1 MLSFPRKREPITT
14 VSGIWVPAFART
26 TDQIATA
33 DSRSAVVTLL
43 RNDVDDDPVGGVYD
57 QQHLAEHRVLVRSY
71 RRYLPGDGCR
81 QRVQRDRPQLSSRRA
96 SCCWRCA
103 LCAATAVAPGRRS
116 IRNHRT
122 PPKTGPSRQPMRW
135 RCCKA
140 VMLLRSRSD
149 GKVALYPPAACAP
162 AGLTK
167 KAPPALH

>member
-81 QRVQRDRPQLSSRRA
+81 QRVQCDRGRQGFAARRYQ
-96 SCCWRCA
+96 
-103 LCAATAVAPGRRS
+103 VGG
-116 IRNHRT
+116 N
-122 PPKTGPSRQPMRW
+122 
-135 RCCKA
+135 
-140 VMLLRSRSD
+140 
-149 GKVALYPPAACAP
+149 
-162 AGLTK
+162 
-167 KAPPALH
+167 